1 MLIFENN
8 MGLNSYIHMKRRRW
22 TQDIFPRY
30 SKMPTI
36 KELQKTKKTLKKVPK
51 PTGNAPKLPTSTLL
65 RLIAADP
72 KIGRDKAFIKR
83 AHELAKKK

>member
-1 MLIFENN
+1 
-8 MGLNSYIHMKRRRW
+8 
-22 TQDIFPRY
+22 
-30 SKMPTI
+30 MPTT
-36 KELQKTKKTLKKVPK
+36 KEIQKAKKTLKKVPK
-51 PTGNAPKLPTSTLL
+51 PTGNVPKLPTAALL